1 MKTESSSSV
10 TDSTILL
17 SLELTQPSV
26 YEEHYSTICV
36 LLERSVVLFSI
47 ISLFWSEP
55 TEVLLLWSRF
65 DPLWYVTLYTEDVVL
80 KNTTR
85 WVGLGPDEAMD
96 KQGGDTH
103 IGNLVTEK
111 CACSQRLKYSTVKW
125 SSTLL

>member
-1 MKTESSSSV
+1 MTRSLILSFSPDYLDWDVKTESSSSV

-55 TEVLLLWSRF
+55 TEVLLLRSRF

-80 KNTTR
+80 KTQ
-85 WVGLGPDEAMD
+85 P
-96 KQGGDTH
+96 GGW
-103 IGNLVTEK
+103 G
-111 CACSQRLKYSTVKW
+111 
-125 SSTLL
+125 